1 MFCYVEWSC
10 TSLHSEDWI
19 HCIRLAG
26 RLQGTRVKRG
36 SCAGMLSNHEQWP
49 SCSVDHARTWSSLS
63 FVAATLRL
71 STRIAY
77 LLDQIVQQGCPG
89 APCSV
94 FAIEAT
100 MREGGVSSEIRDT
113 LLGRPG
119 CSEHLNLSLAPA
131 EEHMLQLFPGNVQ
144 A

>member
-1 MFCYVEWSC
+1 
-10 TSLHSEDWI
+10 
-19 HCIRLAG
+19 
-26 RLQGTRVKRG
+26 
-36 SCAGMLSNHEQWP
+36 MLSNHEQWP

-77 LLDQIVQQGCPG
+77 LVDQIVQQGCPG
-89 APCSV
+89 APWSV
-94 FAIEAT
+94 FTIEAT
-100 MREGGVSSEIRDT
+100 MREGGISSEIRDT

-131 EEHMLQLFPGNVQ
+131 EEHMLQLFPGNAQ